1 MQVPGGS
8 ESRMAQLQGTM
19 EALQKE
25 VEVETVKLQAP
36 RSSESRESR
45 SQLQG
50 DIQAVQKEMASL
62 ISQAQPPSQSS
73 IGAEATCPSLFF
85 IACFM
90 EFHPGA
96 AASGHALLI

>member
-1 MQVPGGS
+1 
-8 ESRMAQLQGTM
+8 M
-19 EALQKE
+19 EALQNE

-36 RSSESRESR
+36 GSSESRESR
-45 SQLQG
+45 ARVSQLQG

-73 IGAEATCPSLFF
+73 IGAEATYPSLFF